1 MIRSTLLAA
10 LLLGISGAATAQTAS
25 VPVKKPAASA
35 AEPMVGQ
42 LMVKLRAP
50 TASERVQRLGAQRV
64 SALSKSAGLAL
75 ESVRPMAG
83 DATVMRLP
91 QPMPLSQAQA
101 VIERLRA
108 DADVEWAAPD
118 LPVRRQQTQVPPDQ
132 GFATLQWNLFAP
144 TTAFATPTTAGGTKV
159 FTPTGGANL
168 PAAWARS
175 VGGASVTVAVIDT
188 GVALGHRDLRGRM
201 LPGYDFVSSAAL
213 TSLGAPANFVANDG
227 DGRDADAT
235 DPGDWVTASEEATY
249 PNACA
254 NSAASS
260 SWHGTHMAGIV
271 AAQWG
276 NDVDTAINA
285 IRPGTRLA
293 GMGPA
298 LRILP
303 IRALGKCGG
312 TSSDVIDAMYWAV
325 GLPVAGV
332 PTNPN
337 PARVI
342 NLSLG
347 GLGQA
352 CVAGTTYFNAIRAVL
367 NTGAIVLAA
376 TGNGGDDGIGDEGA
390 LQPANCPGV
399 FGITAHAIN
408 GDSAR
413 YANTA
418 LRTNL
423 SEVLISAPG
432 GGPPYQQQ
440 VVNPPLDQNDNA
452 YLIWSTGLFGATTPT
467 STASSTNSNSGDAIL
482 GLTGTSPATPQVAAT
497 VALMLSVDPTLTRD
511 QVRGILVASARPHP
525 PGTYCG
531 PGQPGETTCGAGLLD
546 AGRALAAVMPAAPAV
561 PPVAPPLPPEPVPPP
576 PSGGGGGSLPLAPVL
591 LLLAL
596 SLARQVRQRGER

>member
-1 MIRSTLLAA
+1 LLAA
-10 LLLGISGAATAQTAS
+10 LLLGIAGAATAQTATA
-25 VPVKKPAASA
+25 PVKKPAASA
-35 AEPMVGQ
+35 PEPMVGQ

-83 DATVMRLP
+83 DATVVRLP

-175 VGGASVTVAVIDT
+175 VGSASVTVAVIDT

-213 TSLGAPANFVANDG
+213 QGDQPNLPANFVSNDG
-227 DGRDADAT
+227 DGRDADPS
-235 DPGDWVTASEEATY
+235 DPGDWVTAAEESQY
-249 PNACA
+249 PVACR
-254 NSAASS
+254 NSTAPS

-276 NDVDTAINA
+276 NDVDTAINT

-293 GMGPA
+293 GIGPA

-325 GLPVAGV
+325 GLPVTGV
-332 PTNPN
+332 QTNPN

-347 GLGQA
+347 GLGGA
-352 CVAGTTYFNAIRAVL
+352 CVAGTTYFDAINAVL
-367 NTGAIVLAA
+367 RTGAIVLAA
-376 TGNGGDDGIGDEGA
+376 TGNGGEDGIGDEGA

-399 FGITAHAIN
+399 FGITAHSVN
-408 GDSAR
+408 GDSAV

-418 LRTNL
+418 RRTNL

-432 GGPPYQQQ
+432 GGAPFQLP
-440 VVNPPLDQNDNA
+440 VVPPLEPSDNA
-452 YLIWSTGLFGATTPT
+452 NVIWSTGLFGATIPT
-467 STASSTNSNSGDAIL
+467 SPVSATDTRSGDSIL

-497 VALMLSVDPTLTRD
+497 VAMMLSVNPALTRD

-546 AGRALAAVMPAAPAV
+546 AGAALALLQPTAPAV
-561 PPVAPPLPPEPVPPP
+561 PPAAPPLPPEPVPPPP

>member
-10 LLLGISGAATAQTAS
+10 LLLGITGAVTAQTATA
-25 VPVKKPAASA
+25 PVKKPAASA
-35 AEPMVGQ
+35 PEPMVGQ

-101 VIERLRA
+101 VIDRLRA

-144 TTAFATPTTAGGTKV
+144 TTAFATPTTGGGTKV

-168 PAAWARS
+168 PTAWARS
-175 VGGASVTVAVIDT
+175 VGSASVTVAVIDT

-201 LPGYDFVSSAAL
+201 LPGYDFISSNAL
-213 TSLGAPANFVANDG
+213 TSLGAPPNFVANDG

-235 DPGDWVTASEEATY
+235 DPGDWVTASEEVTY

-254 NSAASS
+254 NSATSS

-276 NDVDTAINA
+276 NDVEAATST
-285 IRPGTRLA
+285 IRAGTRIA

-303 IRALGKCGG
+303 VRALGKCGG
-312 TSSDVIDAMYWAV
+312 TSTDVIDAMYWAA
-325 GLPVAGV
+325 GLPVPGV
-332 PTNPN
+332 PNNPN

-347 GLGQA
+347 GSTGA
-352 CVAGTTYFNAIRAVL
+352 CVAGSTYANAINAVL
-367 NTGAIVLAA
+367 NAGAIVVAA
-376 TGNGGDDGIGDEGA
+376 SGNDATEAA

-399 FGITAHAIN
+399 ISVTAHVIN
-408 GDSAR
+408 GDNAD
-413 YANTA
+413 YANIA
-418 LRTNL
+418 RRTNPG
-423 SEVLISAPG
+423 EVTISAPG
-432 GGPPYQQQ
+432 GGAPSLLP
-440 VVNPPLDQNDNA
+440 VVNPPLETNDNA
-452 YLIWSTGLFGATTPT
+452 YVIWSTGLFGATTPT
-467 STASSTNSNSGDAIL
+467 SPVSAGDNRSGDAIL
-482 GLTGTSPATPQVAAT
+482 GLTGTSPATPHVAGT
-497 VALMLSVDPTLTRD
+497 VALMLSLQPSLSSV
-511 QVRGILVASARPHP
+511 QVAGILQSSARPHP
-525 PGTYCG
+525 GGTYCAT
-531 PGQPGETTCGAGLLD
+531 GQPGAGLCGAGLLD
-546 AGRALAAVMPAAPAV
+546 AGRALAAVMPTAPAV
-561 PPVAPPLPPEPVPPP
+561 PPAAPPLPPEPVPPP
-576 PSGGGGGSLPLAPVL
+576 PSGGGGGSLPLAPLL

-596 SLARQVRQRGER
+596 SLARQVRRRDER

>member
-35 AEPMVGQ
+35 PEPMVGQ

-118 LPVRRQQTQVPPDQ
+118 LPVRRQQTLVPPDQ
-132 GFATLQWNLFAP
+132 GYATLQWNLFAP
-144 TTAFATPTTAGGTKV
+144 TAAFATPTTAGGTKV

-201 LPGYDFVSSAAL
+201 LPGYDFVSSNI
-213 TSLGAPANFVANDG
+213 LGLPSNFASNDG
-227 DGRDADAT
+227 DGRDADPT
-235 DPGDWVTASEEATY
+235 DPGDWVTSSEKDLYSVCRLPGEFAPFGTD
-249 PNACA
+249 P
-254 NSAASS
+254 S

-276 NDVDTAINA
+276 DDVEAATNT
-285 IRPGTRLA
+285 IRAGTRTA
-293 GMGPA
+293 GIGPA

-312 TSSDVIDAMYWAV
+312 TASDVIDAMSWAA
-325 GLPVAGV
+325 GLTVPGV
-332 PTNPN
+332 PANTS

-347 GLGQA
+347 GSTGA
-352 CVAGTTYFNAIRAVL
+352 CGAGSTYTNAINAVL
-367 NTGAIVLAA
+367 NAGAIVIAA
-376 TGNGGDDGIGDEGA
+376 SGNDATEAA

-399 FGITAHAIN
+399 ISVTAHVIN
-408 GDSAR
+408 GDNAN
-413 YANTA
+413 YANIA
-418 LRTNL
+418 RRTNPG
-423 SEVLISAPG
+423 EVTISAPG
-432 GGPPYQQQ
+432 GGAPSLVP
-440 VVNPPLDQNDNA
+440 VINPPLETNDNA
-452 YLIWSTGLFGATTPT
+452 YVIWSTGLFGATTPT
-467 STASSTNSNSGDAIL
+467 SPVSAGDNRSGDAIL
-482 GLTGTSPATPQVAAT
+482 GLTGTSPATPHVAGT
-497 VALMLSVDPTLTRD
+497 VALMLSLQPSLTRV
-511 QVRGILVASARPHP
+511 QVAGILQSSARPHP
-525 PGTYCG
+525 DGTYCST
-531 PGQPGETTCGAGLLD
+531 GQPGAGLCGAGLLD
-546 AGRALAAVMPAAPAV
+546 AGRALAAVMPTAPAV
-561 PPVAPPLPPEPVPPP
+561 PPAAPPLPPEPVPPPP

-596 SLARQVRQRGER
+596 SLARQVRRRGER